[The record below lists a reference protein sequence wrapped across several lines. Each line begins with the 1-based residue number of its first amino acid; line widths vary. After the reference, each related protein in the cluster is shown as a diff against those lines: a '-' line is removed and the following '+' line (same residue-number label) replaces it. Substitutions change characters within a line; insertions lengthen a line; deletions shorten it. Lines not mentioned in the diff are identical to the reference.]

1 MSKEITIE
9 VLGEKIS
16 VSIYDGA
23 NFVSIDKLGVV
34 KSFEKMP
41 SLGDDS
47 WRGELVS
54 RPHWYG
60 GFLNS
65 QEAGHVVRVLPYKIP
80 DWEEQLYEI
89 YWEGE
94 NEDA

>member
-1 MSKEITIE
+1 MSKEIQIE

-16 VSIYDGA
+16 VSIFDGA
-23 NFVSIDKLGVV
+23 NFVSVDKLGVV
-34 KSFEKMP
+34 KSFDKRP
-41 SLGDDS
+41 SLGDDG

-65 QEAGHVVRVLPYKIP
+65 HELGHVVRVLPCKVP

-94 NEDA
+94 NENA